1 MSVIIAPDT
10 RVTLHFSLSLGDG
23 SIVDSTF
30 DGEPVTFEH
39 GDGQLPDGFLAYL
52 DGLSTGAEDAW
63 LVSPEKAFGMPNPN
77 NVQYFK
83 RNTFAADMELEPG
96 LVVSFTDASKQELPG
111 VIKAFDDDEVTVD
124 FNHPL
129 AGETLTFK
137 VKIIAVETV

>member
-1 MSVIIAPDT
+1 
-10 RVTLHFSLSLGDG
+10 
-23 SIVDSTF
+23 
-30 DGEPVTFEH
+30 VTFEH